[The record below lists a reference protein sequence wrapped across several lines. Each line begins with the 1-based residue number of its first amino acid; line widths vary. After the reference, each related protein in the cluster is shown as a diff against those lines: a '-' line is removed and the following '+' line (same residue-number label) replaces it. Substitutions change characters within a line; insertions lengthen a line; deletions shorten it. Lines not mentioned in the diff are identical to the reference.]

1 MPKNLLDQD
10 DSCALT
16 VKCCSLC
23 PPPNILWSSS
33 TVVKRGG
40 GLWQTLPV
48 STKGLSKY
56 RKLIE
61 FVALLLLAALI
72 IWLFGRK
79 LDWHQVKLAVA
90 KSDWRLIVIA
100 VAIILLA
107 YLWRVVRWQ
116 ALLKPLTATSL
127 RQVWIATCVG
137 FAAVLTIGRAGE
149 VVRPLALPMRD
160 RRVRPAASFVTIMIE
175 RLYDTLTVVLMF
187 ALNLLWFEP
196 TGSASE
202 FSWVRIV
209 GFGFL
214 AVLLVGIIF
223 LIWFRWSSRT
233 LIEWLDNHL
242 RWQSGVPAR
251 VKRALLSTLE
261 QLATALSVLSDARL
275 LATTIFWS
283 VVLWGSVVA
292 ANLLVYRA
300 FGIPFGIA
308 QVIFVL
314 GWSMVGS
321 VVPTPGG
328 AAGAFHAATAAAMIL
343 LGVGR
348 DQAAAVAI
356 ILHLVDFGP
365 AAVFGLFYFLRGDVN
380 LARLRSLMS
389 VETVEHAVEDEPV
402 AMAEGA

>member
-1 MPKNLLDQD
+1 M
-10 DSCALT
+10 AT
-16 VKCCSLC
+16 
-23 PPPNILWSSS
+23 
-33 TVVKRGG
+33 T
-40 GLWQTLPV
+40 T
-48 STKGLSKY
+48 LSKY

-79 LDWHQVKLAVA
+79 LDWHQVKLAVE
-90 KSDWRLIVIA
+90 KSEWRLIVVA
-100 VAIILLA
+100 VGIILLA

-116 ALLKPLTATSL
+116 AFLRPLTPTSL
-127 RQVWIATCVG
+127 REVWIATCVG

-175 RLYDTLTVVLMF
+175 RLFDTMTVVMMF
-187 ALNLLWFEP
+187 ALNLLWFRP
-196 TGSASE
+196 TSSASE
-202 FSWVRIV
+202 FGWIRII

-214 AVLLVGIIF
+214 TVLLAGVVF
-223 LIWFRWSSRT
+223 LIWFRRRSAT
-233 LIEWLDNHL
+233 LTGWLDGRINPRSNL
-242 RWQSGVPAR
+242 ASRI
-251 VKRALLSTLE
+251 KRGLLSTLD
-261 QLATALSVLSDARL
+261 QLATALGVLSDARL
-275 LATTIFWS
+275 MGITIFWS
-283 VVLWGSVVA
+283 IVLWGSVVV

-300 FGIPFGIA
+300 FGIPFGIS

-348 DQAAAVAI
+348 DQAAAVSI
-356 ILHLVDFGP
+356 VLHLVDFGP

-389 VETVEHAVEDEPV
+389 VETVEHAVEDERVV
-402 AMAEGA
+402 AAERA